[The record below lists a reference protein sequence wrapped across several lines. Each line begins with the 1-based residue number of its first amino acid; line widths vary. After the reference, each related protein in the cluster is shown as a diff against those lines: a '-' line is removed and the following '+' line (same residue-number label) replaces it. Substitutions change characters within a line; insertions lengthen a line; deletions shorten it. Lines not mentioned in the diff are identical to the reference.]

1 MDLWLK
7 AQGQPKLLKP
17 TRLADLL
24 KRHELNFDLM
34 VEGTGR
40 TPPQLDPELREHL
53 SIECRYEGYI
63 RRQRESVERIE
74 GLRNL
79 AIPPSMVFEGIPGLR
94 PELVEKLEL
103 HRPATLGGAAAISGM
118 TPAAVALLASRIQR
132 MGARHESRM

>member
-1 MDLWLK
+1 MWLK

-94 PELVEKLEL
+94 PELVERLGL
-103 HRPATLGGAAAISGM
+103 RRPATLGGAAAISGM
-118 TPAAVALLASRIQR
+118 TPAAVALLASRVQR